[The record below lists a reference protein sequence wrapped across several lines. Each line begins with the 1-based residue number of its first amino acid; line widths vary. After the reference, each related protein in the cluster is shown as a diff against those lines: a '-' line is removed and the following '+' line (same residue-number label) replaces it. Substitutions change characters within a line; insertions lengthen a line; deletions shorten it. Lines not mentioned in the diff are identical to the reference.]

1 MKIATRAELTA
12 RRAQAQAW
20 LAAEDRVILVCAGT
34 GCIAGGSM
42 KVYETLTALCTE
54 RGRKT
59 RVALREEGGH
69 DTLHFKR
76 SGCQGYCEMGPLVE
90 IQPEGI
96 LYTLVHP
103 EVCEEILE
111 KTILHGEI
119 IDRLLYKL
127 DGKAYAHHD
136 DIPFYKKQRRVV
148 LETSG
153 NISILPYARFA
164 PACAKDAG
172 IKVEE
177 TELPITL
184 ISHGTLIRENLAAS
198 GRTRAWVEQTLQSYN
213 CRVRDVLLLT
223 AERSGKLYLAI
234 RKEAAS

>member
-1 MKIATRAELTA
+1 MWVYGSIPV
-12 RRAQAQAW
+12 RRFFCGKP
-20 LAAEDRVILVCAGT
+20 VILVQDGKLVARN
-34 GCIAGGSM
+34 M
-42 KVYETLTALCTE
+42 Q
-54 RGRKT
+54 KT
-59 RVALREEGGH
+59 RVNADELTEYLR
-69 DTLHFKR
+69 L
-76 SGCQGYCEMGPLVE
+76 QGYVD
-90 IQPEGI
+90 ITQVR
-96 LYTLVHP
+96 YA
-103 EVCEEILE
+103 ILE
-111 KTILHGEI
+111 TN
-119 IDRLLYKL
+119 
-127 DGKAYAHHD
+127 
-136 DIPFYKKQRRVV
+136 
-148 LETSG
+148 G

>member
-1 MKIATRAELTA
+1 MR
-12 RRAQAQAW
+12 
-20 LAAEDRVILVCAGT
+20 
-34 GCIAGGSM
+34 
-42 KVYETLTALCTE
+42 
-54 RGRKT
+54 
-59 RVALREEGGH
+59 
-69 DTLHFKR
+69 
-76 SGCQGYCEMGPLVE
+76 
-90 IQPEGI
+90 
-96 LYTLVHP
+96 
-103 EVCEEILE
+103 
-111 KTILHGEI
+111 
-119 IDRLLYKL
+119 
-127 DGKAYAHHD
+127 YA
-136 DIPFYKKQRRVV
+136 I

-198 GRTRAWVEQTLQSYN
+198 GRTRAWVEQTLQNYN